1 MPIKINDRFPE
12 TINQKIFESN
22 SSFYVKERTMGK
34 VYFIFFFQE
43 FFACINKIL
52 ILTG

>member
-34 VYFIFFFQE
+34 VYFIFFFKS
-43 FFACINKIL
+43 FL
-52 ILTG
+52 LVLTKF